1 MEWFSAQ
8 IYAPALPSLGS
19 VLLNTMS
26 GADIAML
33 AIHLVLGR
41 DRASVLRRQLREI
54 DDLMPWVRN
63 AHFDRLRS
71 GAHARRSVEYCED
84 VLAHLRC
91 AFESDRRV
99 PDPPDHDLAAM
110 CDVVAGM
117 CDDVVDYGG
126 EEELDRRRRTS
137 VMSNVTLLVDIIV
150 QPRNL
155 RTWAREHLDLHGV
168 SNWYLPTIGTTP
180 ADFLQIRDLLNARAG
195 RAM

>member
-8 IYAPALPSLGS
+8 IYAPALPSLGC

-91 AFESDRRV
+91 ASERV
-99 PDPPDHDLAAM
+99 LDPPDRDLDAM
-110 CDVVAGM
+110 CNVVVNM
-117 CDDVVDYGG
+117 CNDVVDYGG
-126 EEELDRRRRTS
+126 EEELDHRRRTS
-137 VMSNVTLLVDIIV
+137 VMYNVTRLVDLIV

-155 RTWAREHLDLHGV
+155 RPWAREHLDLHGV
-168 SNWYLPTIGTTP
+168 SNWYYLPTRGTTP